1 MQKSNIQQ
9 TIKKI
14 TKKIL
19 AFIKESAK
27 ETWQFIKSFFYE
39 LWMLLCKIFQFCQ
52 KRWQAKQKQQQLQY
66 QIQAKENECAIARQI
81 MVVFAE
87 QIAPAFYNQKYA
99 FLHRISAPENMR
111 LENYS
116 YNNNAWLL
124 RYSFEKSCDIP
135 IPQQDLKELKQKL
148 AQDMNRYMCELQ
160 LYKPIEIIQ
169 MNYFLILNNPIIID
183 ILDDNPKRKVYIDIQ
198 LFYNSH

>member
-1 MQKSNIQQ
+1 MDNDPK
-9 TIKKI
+9 IKI
-14 TKKIL
+14 RNL
-19 AFIKESAK
+19 VKESLS
-27 ETWQFIKSFFYE
+27 IS
-39 LWMLLCKIFQFCQ
+39 KIAISKAGNYLSNSYKDYNQ
-52 KRWQAKQKQQQLQY
+52 KVIEKQKQRQLEA
-66 QIQAKENECAIARQI
+66 QILAKENERAVARQI
-81 MVVFAE
+81 MVVLAE
-87 QIAPAFYNQKYA
+87 QIAPAFYNQNYA

-111 LENYS
+111 LEGYRYS
-116 YNNNAWLL
+116 NNAWLL

-198 LFYNSH
+198 LTP